1 MNKIYYTILITVGL
15 AIASTGLARADIFS
29 MTSQVSAEAGSD
41 DPAGG
46 NFESFV
52 MSSNNLR
59 DDADVHQNC
68 TDSPQEGSMQ
78 FNPIRVEDSSE
89 PIYDS
94 PIRRTSTNPVSFV
107 ATTSGGTDNPRYP
120 RDTQEEP
127 PTTTPPVN
135 PPVTPEPAT
144 MLMLGLGLAGL
155 APLSLRGR
163 RKN

>member
-29 MTSQVSAEAGSD
+29 TTSQVSAEAGSD

-68 TDSPQEGSMQ
+68 TDSPQEGNMQ
-78 FNPIRVEDSSE
+78 FNPVSISPSE
-89 PIYDS
+89 PINDVSS
-94 PIRRTSTNPVSFV
+94 PRTATPVSF
-107 ATTSGGTDNPRYP
+107 ATSYSDSSRRRDFPHDPDPNPDP
-120 RDTQEEP
+120 DP
-127 PTTTPPVN
+127 DPDPD
-135 PPVTPEPAT
+135 PPVTPEPTT
-144 MLMLGLGLAGL
+144 MLILGLGLAGL

-163 RKN
+163 KKN